1 MKSLKNNISE
11 CIKLYLND
19 LNDYG
24 DEIEDILL
32 AEYVLSNFK
41 TLLTESNE
49 DPKILLTETIKKSTA
64 EHKQVFKDFL
74 EYLENI

>member
-1 MKSLKNNISE
+1 MKSLKNNINE

-24 DEIEDILL
+24 DGIEDIIL
-32 AEYVLSNFK
+32 AEYVLGNFK
-41 TLLTESNE
+41 TLLTESNT
-49 DPKILLTETIKKSTA
+49 DPKILLAEVINNSTT

>member
-24 DEIEDILL
+24 DGIEDILL
-32 AEYVLSNFK
+32 AEYVLGNFK

-49 DPKILLTETIKKSTA
+49 DPKILLTEVIKNSTT
-64 EHKQVFKDFL
+64 EHKQVFEDFL